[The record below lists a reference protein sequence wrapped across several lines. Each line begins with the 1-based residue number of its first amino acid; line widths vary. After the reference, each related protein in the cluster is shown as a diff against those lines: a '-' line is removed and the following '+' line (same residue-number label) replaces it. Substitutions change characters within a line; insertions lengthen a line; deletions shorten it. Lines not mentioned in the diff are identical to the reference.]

1 MNKPVLTWAG
11 GGDQNHTFM
20 LRGSDTIYTH
30 ENIADKLANVRDYIT
45 AEDWRLRVAEFTPEQ
60 VMAKFK
66 EVFF

>member
-1 MNKPVLTWAG
+1 MNKPVLSWAG

-20 LRGSDTIYTH
+20 LHGSGTIYTP
-30 ENIADKLANVRDYIT
+30 ETIADKLLNVRDYI
-45 AEDWRLRVAEFTPEQ
+45 ASEDWRLRVAEFTPER